1 MTSHV
6 KAMFAARPAELGI
19 MAAVTGSLFL
29 SFDSVFIRL
38 SGISGFDTAFLF
50 GIFSAISMSLFIQTT
65 DPRGLVVTLKESGWP
80 AVVSGLLIVGSAL
93 SVILSIKHTAVANT
107 MVILSGRPVMTAL
120 ACWLILKEKPTTSLW
135 LAITGVI
142 IGISTVASGSLQSG
156 TILGDLFAFSAV
168 IFLALN
174 GTLWRRYKNISR
186 IVIVGLGGF
195 FLALTMSIPAEPST
209 YSADTWITMAAM
221 GLFSAPLGRVLNAT
235 ATRYIPAAEAAM
247 IGLSS
252 VILASLWA
260 YLFFNEIP
268 SLNTIIGGIIVISTI
283 TTYIMIKRRQ
293 N

>member
-38 SGISGFDTAFLF
+38 SGISGYDTAFLF

-65 DPRGLVVTLKESGWP
+65 DSRGLVGTLKESGWP

-93 SVILSIKHTAVANT
+93 SMILSIKHTAVANT

-120 ACWLILKEKPTTSLW
+120 ACWLILKEKPTKSLW

-142 IGISTVASGSLQSG
+142 IGILTVASGSLQSG

-168 IFLALN
+168 LFLALN

-186 IVIVGLGGF
+186 MVIVGLGGF
-195 FLALTMSIPAEPST
+195 FLALTMSIPAAPST
-209 YSADTWITMAAM
+209 YSTDTWIIMAAM

-283 TTYIMIKRRQ
+283 TTYIMIKRKQ

>member
-1 MTSHV
+1 
-6 KAMFAARPAELGI
+6 
-19 MAAVTGSLFL
+19 
-29 SFDSVFIRL
+29 
-38 SGISGFDTAFLF
+38 
-50 GIFSAISMSLFIQTT
+50 
-65 DPRGLVVTLKESGWP
+65 
-80 AVVSGLLIVGSAL
+80 
-93 SVILSIKHTAVANT
+93 
-107 MVILSGRPVMTAL
+107 L

-174 GTLWRRYKNISR
+174 GTLWRCYKNISR

-209 YSADTWITMAAM
+209 YSADTWIIMAAM